1 MGDMGDDIKDKAEET
16 KEDIK
21 DAAEDTKDKVTS
33 E

>member
-1 MGDMGDDIKDKAEET
+1 MGDDIKDKAEET